1 MKMSSGKEWPC
12 GGAANSGNAAATG
25 NAPPVEEWSVH
36 AQLTFT
42 PQAGNIVLT
51 THDGSSQQ
59 HQHRCTADS
68 GYSSERVMSPRSCTS
83 GNVGP
88 GAALTGARATCSVTV
103 AGHHTVTLTC
113 AEVPFE
119 ASPVCP
125 PSQTSSVTQQQ
136 HVCQHQHD
144 APKPPAGPPPGY
156 QPQFHHHPPT
166 HIPVQPPKQTP
177 PTTAANIPVYRD
189 AASQTSTTQVPQ
201 VVQTQLSKP
210 KVSIFI
216 NIYLLRCKVN
226 LNSRPLVRS
235 PARVKAR
242 SPTANKS
249 TASSSDSK
257 KQPRTV
263 HIDVYCTGSDESS
276 GSTSSEEETTSTPQ
290 TVFESTKARIVHT
303 RANSDSL
310 PHALM
315 KQKRRVLSNS
325 TIDGSTLGGDA
336 GASGSTIST
345 SYPSPRSSLVSHRS
359 LASGSTVSSLRTTNT
374 NHSST
379 ATSWKD
385 TDLESTRSLLKCDS
399 FDYEN
404 SFDRLRIR
412 EKEKLWCSPP
422 ARPKPGTKSKDD
434 NDDDDSSSSSSDDSE
449 EGLAWSFGHQEQSSS
464 KQSNVRRENTVR
476 RTSNTTDN
484 LAKLPPAIKK
494 SGSLSDSEAS
504 MSLRYKRES
513 ARKMPYSPP
522 SIFEHNIKAARF
534 GPTVGSLRRPGHHIG
549 PSKNPDCSCDT
560 CKYYFEHVCYRNR
573 TRSLGDRPLES

>member
-1 MKMSSGKEWPC
+1 M
-12 GGAANSGNAAATG
+12 
-25 NAPPVEEWSVH
+25 
-36 AQLTFT
+36 
-42 PQAGNIVLT
+42 
-51 THDGSSQQ
+51 
-59 HQHRCTADS
+59 
-68 GYSSERVMSPRSCTS
+68 
-83 GNVGP
+83 
-88 GAALTGARATCSVTV
+88 
-103 AGHHTVTLTC
+103 
-113 AEVPFE
+113 
-119 ASPVCP
+119 
-125 PSQTSSVTQQQ
+125 
-136 HVCQHQHD
+136 
-144 APKPPAGPPPGY
+144 
-156 QPQFHHHPPT
+156 
-166 HIPVQPPKQTP
+166 
-177 PTTAANIPVYRD
+177 
-189 AASQTSTTQVPQ
+189 
-201 VVQTQLSKP
+201 
-210 KVSIFI
+210 
-216 NIYLLRCKVN
+216 
-226 LNSRPLVRS
+226 VRS